1 MTNKFTMRFL
11 MAALLAG
18 SALAPSLR
26 AITTYRVDNTG
37 GTCISSRTIHASDSG
52 MTSAH
57 YAVTVYNAISRIPT
71 SHYSA
76 TINAS
81 TYDLSLSFPSTYFP
95 TGYCGLI
102 KLRGMYGGSDTSNAN
117 DFVVGVSGTANIT
130 VSVQGSY
137 SQRTVNG
144 VTYASDVSSGSAVYL
159 SPDCVSETFV
169 YFAPG
174 TGQLTFANN
183 VDSSC
188 LSNFDLVHGANTYG
202 TAFPTGSVPLG
213 RVSSDGTQVIMDGDF
228 RPWR

>member
-1 MTNKFTMRFL
+1 MNVLDSSGLL

-18 SALAPSLR
+18 SALAPTLR
-26 AITTYRVDNTG
+26 AVTTYHVDNTG
-37 GTCISSRTIHASDSG
+37 GTCVSSKTIHASDSG
-52 MTSAH
+52 MTNSH
-57 YAVTVYNAISRIPT
+57 YAVTVYNATSRIPT
-71 SHYSA
+71 SHYTAS
-76 TINAS
+76 IDAS
-81 TYDLSLSFPSTYFP
+81 THDLTLTFGSTYFP

-102 KLRGMYGGSDTSNAN
+102 KLRGMYGSADTTNSSDW
-117 DFVVGVSGTANIT
+117 VVGVSGCCNIT

-137 SQRTVNG
+137 SQRTVSG
-144 VTYASDVSSGSAVYL
+144 VTYASDVSSGSAVYA
-159 SPDCVSETFV
+159 SPDCASETFV

-202 TAFPTGSVPLG
+202 TGFPTGSVPLG
-213 RVSSDGTQVIMDGDF
+213 RVSSDGTQLIMDGDF